1 MTKMNA
7 QELIRYIS
15 EAEKKTPVKIYI
27 KEKRPIDYGDAKVFG
42 PGDKVVFGDWREL
55 GPILEANQ
63 DAIEDMVIE
72 NDRRNS
78 ALPLLDIKNL
88 EARIEPGAIIR
99 EQVSIGKN
107 AVIMMGAVLNI
118 GASVGEGTMIDIG
131 AKLGGRATVG
141 KNCHIAAGAILAGV
155 IEPASAQPVVVEDN
169 VMIGANA
176 VIAEGVRIGEHAI

>member
-1 MTKMNA
+1 MTKMDA

-78 ALPLLDIKNL
+78 ALPCWTLKTW
-88 EARIEPGAIIR
+88 R
-99 EQVSIGKN
+99 
-107 AVIMMGAVLNI
+107 
-118 GASVGEGTMIDIG
+118 
-131 AKLGGRATVG
+131 
-141 KNCHIAAGAILAGV
+141 
-155 IEPASAQPVVVEDN
+155 PASSPGPSSGN
-169 VMIGANA
+169 
-176 VIAEGVRIGEHAI
+176 R

>member
-1 MTKMNA
+1 MTKMDA

-88 EARIEPGAIIR
+88 EARIEPGALIR
-99 EQVSIGKN
+99 DQVEIGD
-107 AVIMMGAVLNI
+107 G
-118 GASVGEGTMIDIG
+118 
-131 AKLGGRATVG
+131 
-141 KNCHIAAGAILAGV
+141 
-155 IEPASAQPVVVEDN
+155 
-169 VMIGANA
+169 A
-176 VIAEGVRIGEHAI
+176 VIAARAVVTRDVPPYTIVGGTPAKPIRKRFDDETMDSAGGTGTRKRYAAASLRSCPASLINCLIENKDTMI